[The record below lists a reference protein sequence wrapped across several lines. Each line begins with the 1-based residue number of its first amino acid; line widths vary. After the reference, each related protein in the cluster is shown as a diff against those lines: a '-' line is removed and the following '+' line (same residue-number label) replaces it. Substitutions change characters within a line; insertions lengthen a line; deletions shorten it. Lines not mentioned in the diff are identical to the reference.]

1 MKEPMIGLGFVDTIE
16 EVEKLIS
23 LVDEDE
29 SGMIEFNEFLSII
42 KNNHGEQ
49 TKAIKK
55 FFGGLAE
62 GSFGEMNVAFP
73 NYVLEKKRKSL
84 LNAIKS
90 VDESKRS

>member
-1 MKEPMIGLGFVDTIE
+1 METDLFNAGVRPAINVG
-16 EVEKLIS
+16 IS
-23 LVDEDE
+23 V
-29 SGMIEFNEFLSII
+29 SRVGGSA
-42 KNNHGEQ
+42 Q